1 MKKQSAVAV
10 RIHFRNDPESLFHEL
25 LVSPHELSLL
35 KALIGLSPLKV
46 QMKPLVT
53 EARKTN
59 KNLEARNTHTPMK
72 SLIEKNLVQKF
83 SMLAPS
89 LPINRHCCIRCT
101 CTILRESKR
110 LKKLLLKHNINGYVV
125 HNSVLKT
132 MHEHRFS
139 FIRTLPLIH
148 RKV

>member
-1 MKKQSAVAV
+1 MKKQTAVAV

-59 KNLEARNTHTPMK
+59 ENLEMRNAYAPMQSLIKKNLT
-72 SLIEKNLVQKF
+72 QKV
-83 SMLAPS
+83 SKLAPS
-89 LPINRHCCIRCT
+89 LPHQPSLLHKVYMHYST
-101 CTILRESKR
+101 KVDTVTETT
-110 LKKLLLKHNINGYVV
+110 LKLDH
-125 HNSVLKT
+125 
-132 MHEHRFS
+132 
-139 FIRTLPLIH
+139 
-148 RKV
+148 